1 MTTKLKASFKAYISN
16 KRNAIGID
24 GLGGGSITLEFS
36 DSDVAEA
43 LKLVAMRNC
52 IVKVDIEVM
61 KAKDKLVSPKRSKK
75 EKTAIIEKQ

>member
-1 MTTKLKASFKAYISN
+1 MKPLKASFSAYISN

-52 IVKVDIEVM
+52 IVKVEIEVVERKDNPV
-61 KAKDKLVSPKRSKK
+61 KAKQSKPKK
-75 EKTAIIEKQ
+75 EKTEIS